1 MKVYKFGG
9 ASVKDAN
16 AVRNLYSLIKD
27 ENSELIVVVS
37 AMGKTTNRLEHIWE
51 KCISQKQKNAIH
63 ELDKLSLFHSE
74 IINNLN
80 LSQDEKL
87 DVKLKSYVNELKE
100 IIKNY
105 KNENHAFIYD
115 QIVSFGELF
124 STTIISHFLHQN
136 GKNNT
141 WLDARK
147 LIVTSD
153 HFQEARVNWDKS
165 QKNIHE
171 SISNQG
177 KVYITQ
183 GFIGANKDGQTT
195 TLGREGSDY
204 SAAIFAWS
212 VNANEVVIWKDVSGL
227 LNADPKLFKETEQLF
242 KISFKEAIELSYL
255 GASVIHPKTIKPLQN
270 KGIPLSIRSFL
281 NDSQKGSVI
290 SNNGEND
297 RDIPSFIF
305 KPNQLLISI
314 STKDYSFIFE
324 DHISELFRLFAEV
337 GLKVHLMQNSALNFS
352 ICGHIKTP
360 LLPKLLSSLN
370 EKYVVKYNEKVDL
383 LSIRHYK
390 DLELPEIVKNQEILI
405 QQRSRST
412 IRYVFKK

>member
-16 AVRNLYSLIKD
+16 AVRNLYSLLKD

-37 AMGKTTNRLEHIWE
+37 AMGKTTNRLENIWE
-51 KCISQKQKNAIH
+51 KCISQKQVDAIH
-63 ELDKLSLFHSE
+63 ELEKVDLFHSK
-74 IINNLN
+74 IIQNLD
-80 LSQDEKL
+80 LSHDINL
-87 DVKLKSYVNELKE
+87 DVKVKSYLNELKE
-100 IIKNY
+100 FIKNY
-105 KNENHAFIYD
+105 HNENHAFTYD
-115 QIVSFGELF
+115 QIVSYGELF
-124 STTIISHFLHQN
+124 STTIISHYLHYN
-136 GKNNT
+136 GKQNT

-153 HFQEARVNWDKS
+153 HFQEARVHWDES
-165 QKNIHE
+165 QKNIHK
-171 SISNQG
+171 SISNHG
-177 KVYITQ
+177 GIYITQ
-183 GFIGANKDGQTT
+183 GFIGANKHGKTT

-204 SAAIFAWS
+204 SAAILAWS
-212 VNANEVVIWKDVSGL
+212 VNAKEVVIWKDVLGL
-227 LNADPKLFKETEQLF
+227 LNADPKLFKNTEQLYQ
-242 KISFKEAIELSYL
+242 ISFKEAIELSYL
-255 GASVIHPKTIKPLQN
+255 GASVIHPKTVKPLQN
-270 KGIPLSIRSFL
+270 KGIPLVIRSFL
-281 NDSQKGSVI
+281 KPHIKGSVI
-290 SNNGEND
+290 GNLGEND

-324 DHISELFRLFAEV
+324 DHISELFQLFADF

-352 ICGHIKTP
+352 ICGHIKAP
-360 LLPKLLSSLN
+360 LLPKLLSSLK
-370 EKYVVKYNEKVDL
+370 EKYVVRYNEKVDL

-390 DLELPEIVKNQEILI
+390 DFELPEIVKNQEILI

>member
-9 ASVKDAN
+9 ASVKDAY

-37 AMGKTTNRLEHIWE
+37 AMGKTTNRLEYIWE

-124 STTIISHFLHQN
+124 STTIISHFLYQN

-141 WLDARK
+141 WLDARE

-171 SISNQG
+171 SISDRN

-204 SAAIFAWS
+204 SAAILAWS
-212 VNANEVVIWKDVSGL
+212 LDANEVVIWKDVLGL
-227 LNADPKLFKETEQLF
+227 LNADPKLFKNTQQLYQ
-242 KISFKEAIELSYL
+242 ISFKEAIELSYL
-255 GASVIHPKTIKPLQN
+255 GASVIHPKTVKPLQN

-281 NDSQKGSVI
+281 KHHAKGSVI
-290 SNNGEND
+290 GNLGEND

-324 DHISELFRLFAEV
+324 DHISELFQLFAEF

-352 ICGHIKTP
+352 VCGYIKTP
-360 LLPKLLSSLN
+360 LLPKLLTSLN
-370 EKYVVKYNEKVDL
+370 EKYIVRYNEKVDL

-390 DLELPEIVKNQEILI
+390 DFELPEIVKNQEILI